1 MVRPLSA
8 MYGVALL
15 AVPERVI
22 DAWEPIAY
30 DEMGQAE
37 RRSVTVYIARLKG
50 LFFVA
55 YAISDDESRTYRSL
69 LGVFGLPAMLAP
81 RQYLETGLQIG
92 YANADEI
99 TVRSWVVTLTRV
111 LGAVYVFNAL
121 RRLAADGRDEPR
133 KEPIPVDV

>member
-1 MVRPLSA
+1 MGRPLSA
-8 MYGVALL
+8 VYGFALL
-15 AVPERVI
+15 VVPERVL
-22 DAWEPIAY
+22 DAWEPMAY
-30 DEMGQAE
+30 DEMGASD
-37 RRSVTVYIARLKG
+37 RRSTTVQIARLKG

-55 YAISDDESRTYRSL
+55 YAISDDGSGTFRSL

-92 YANADEI
+92 YTNASDI
-99 TVRSWVVTLTRV
+99 SVRSWVVTLTRL